1 MKVLAVVLSVLCI
14 SFNFLYS
21 QSSAGNDPQYIS
33 FVPNSQISKNI
44 SNEEK
49 RLDEV
54 LRSVYDSMQVHA
66 RLIPMKIKD
75 LPRHTLITKGKTKGN
90 ECVEDQN
97 QEDISNDCLKVEI
110 FDFVGPDL
118 RSARGSKSKSMTL
131 FFDSS
136 GGDPNPRT
144 APPRKLN
151 KVKLKSVMNDLLYL
165 DKQMLEVLDEDPLAP
180 GDHNDKI
187 TIVAQYDDR
196 PETFN
201 QEKPSEYSYG
211 KYKLSQVDNT
221 KSSPIRNEFK
231 RENYFKHLR
240 YFHEMYTKIYDFNDL
255 KIVNRVKENNSS
267 VQKSLKY

>member
-1 MKVLAVVLSVLCI
+1 MKVSIVILCVLCT
-14 SFNFLYS
+14 SFNFLFS
-21 QSSAGNDPQYIS
+21 QSAGNDPQFITS
-33 FVPNSQISKNI
+33 IPSSQNSKNI
-44 SNEEK
+44 AMEEK

-75 LPRHTLITKGKTKGN
+75 LPRHTLIYKGKTKGTD
-90 ECVEDQN
+90 CVEEQN
-97 QEDISNDCLKVEI
+97 QEDINNDCLKVEI
-110 FDFVGPDL
+110 FDFIGADH

-131 FFDSS
+131 FFDADGS
-136 GGDPNPRT
+136 DPNPRT

-151 KVKLKSVMNDLLYL
+151 KVKLKSVMNDLLFL
-165 DKQMLEVLDEDPLAP
+165 DKSMLEVLDEDPLAA

-187 TIVAQYDDR
+187 TILAQYDDR
-196 PETFN
+196 PESFN

-231 RENYFKHLR
+231 RENFFKHLR

-255 KIVNRVKENNSS
+255 KIVNRVKENNKS